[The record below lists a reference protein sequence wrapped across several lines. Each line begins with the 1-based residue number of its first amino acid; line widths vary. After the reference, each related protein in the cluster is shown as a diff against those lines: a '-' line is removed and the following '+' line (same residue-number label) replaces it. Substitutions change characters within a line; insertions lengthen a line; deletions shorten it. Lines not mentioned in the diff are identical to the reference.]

1 MKSEHYDIVIVG
13 AGLAGMAA
21 AQVFKQLGLNF
32 LVVDENLHPGGQLI
46 RKQPYGEKSALDG
59 YQDGVK
65 KIGHKMAAE
74 FVLDDHFV
82 QAARILGIFESR
94 NLCLEDSLG
103 RARMITADYILLAT
117 GARERFLPFKGWT
130 LPGVMALGAAQV
142 MMKGSGVLPGHKTV
156 VAGGGPLLYVT
167 AGQVVRCGGQVP
179 LLLDRASRLEQAA
192 IFKIF
197 PPQFSKLPEGGQNML
212 TLKRHGSRMLTR
224 HAVVEARGDGQL
236 EEVVY
241 APIDAKGRLIPGRE
255 TTITADSLAISQ
267 GFVANTELAA
277 SAGCDLEFKA
287 ELGGW
292 IVAVNERLKTSYA
305 RIYAAGELTG
315 IGGGEQSLRE
325 GELAALAIAEDCG
338 AKGINSSER
347 IRKLQKYR
355 QSQLGFNRFLANL
368 AEVPAGCWEDLPDE
382 TILCRCEDVTIG
394 DVRRAMAIG
403 LDSISLLKRG
413 TRIGMGRCQGRTCT
427 PIINDLLAANNW
439 AANSPSIRFPVKPV
453 TLSALQALNV
463 NLE

>member
-46 RKQPYGEKSALDG
+46 RKQPYGEKSSMDG
-59 YQDGVK
+59 YQDAVK
-65 KIGHKMAAE
+65 RSGHKLATE
-74 FVLDDHFV
+74 FGVDDHFV
-82 QAARILGIFESR
+82 QAARILGIFDAH
-94 NLCLEDSLG
+94 NLCLEDSQG
-103 RARMITADYILLAT
+103 QARMLGADYILLAT
-117 GARERFLPFKGWT
+117 GAREHFLPFKGWT
-130 LPGVMALGAAQV
+130 LPGVMALGAAQI
-142 MMKGSGVLPGHKTV
+142 MMKSSGILPGHKTV
-156 VAGGGPLLYVT
+156 VAGAGPLLYT
-167 AGQVVRCGGQVP
+167 MAGQVVRCGGQVP
-179 LLLDRASRLEQAA
+179 LLLDRASRLEQAEF
-192 IFKIF
+192 FKIF
-197 PPQFSKLPEGGQNML
+197 PPQLAKLPEGGQNML

-241 APIDAKGRLIPGRE
+241 APIDANGRLITGRE
-255 TTITADSLAISQ
+255 TTISADSLAISQ

-277 SAGCDLEFKA
+277 SAGCELEFKND
-287 ELGGW
+287 LGGW
-292 IVAVNERLKTSYA
+292 IVAVDDRLKTSYA

-338 AKGINSSER
+338 AKLSDSSAR
-347 IRKLQKYR
+347 IQKLQKYR
-355 QSQLGFNRFLANL
+355 QAQLGFNRFLANL
-368 AEVPAGCWEDLPDE
+368 AEVPAGCWDDLPDE

-394 DVRRAMAIG
+394 DVRRAMALG

-427 PIINDLLAANNW
+427 PIINDLLAANKW
-439 AANSPSIRFPVKPV
+439 TTHSPSIRFPVKPV
-453 TLSALQALNV
+453 TLSALEALN
-463 NLE
+463 NEL